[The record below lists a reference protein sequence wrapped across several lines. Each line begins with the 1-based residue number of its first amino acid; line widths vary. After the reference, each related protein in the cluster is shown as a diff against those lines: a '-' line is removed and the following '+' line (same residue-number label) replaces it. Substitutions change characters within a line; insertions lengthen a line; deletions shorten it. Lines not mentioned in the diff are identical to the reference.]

1 MFSHMDGF
9 SEMHKYTVPCG
20 SGSQQCSGRGWYRFS
35 QLSGTHWWVD
45 IDVEIA
51 SLVGSGS
58 EVEVFGVADGFKSR
72 KGHFISIQL
81 PLQPQKG
88 SDCRG
93 VWTIQS
99 PQVAMSGVLSG
110 HSLGM
115 AKSSPFHRWNGS
127 SQVNKWRGFSPL
139 WRPWRTIGDTGKIL
153 GQYPIGSMYGTGTYI
168 WLIFM
173 VNVRI
178 G

>member
-1 MFSHMDGF
+1 MFSHVDGF
-9 SEMHKYTVPCG
+9 SEMHKYAVPCG

-88 SDCRG
+88 FRLQRSLNNPISTGGDEWCFVRPQPWHG
-93 VWTIQS
+93 EVVSVS
-99 PQVAMSGVLSG
+99 PVKRILSG
-110 HSLGM
+110 E
-115 AKSSPFHRWNGS
+115 
-127 SQVNKWRGFSPL
+127 QVTW
-139 WRPWRTIGDTGKIL
+139 IL
-153 GQYPIGSMYGTGTYI
+153 SIMTAMKNDWWHWQ
-168 WLIFM
+168 IFWA
-173 VNVRI
+173 NI
-178 G
+178 P